1 MSKSLVKNSFFNV
14 IYQLLNVL
22 FPLVT
27 APYIARILLPDNV
40 GKVAIAQNWAQYFI
54 VFAALGIPT
63 YAIREIAK
71 SKHNKAELNH
81 TFTELFSIN
90 FISTTISVVAYLITI
105 FSFNNFR
112 QNIMLYLAVGLGI
125 LFNYITIDWLYQ
137 GLEDYGYIAIRSF
150 IVKLLSLLA
159 LLILVRSKN
168 DYVLYALISACAIGC
183 NNIFNILHLSQ
194 IGVKFNFNHLS
205 FSHHIKPIIIFF
217 TNSITVKL
225 YTLIN
230 VTLLGI
236 LSTDAAAAFYT
247 NSDKVVRLIVATI
260 SAIGGVLLPRFS
272 VYAQRG
278 EKEKCADV
286 ASKVFHILF
295 FLFVPTCLGLILMSK
310 EIVLILFGSQY
321 TASIPTLQI
330 MSLLLLSLGF
340 NGLFGT
346 ILLAFGHERENLL
359 CPIAGALTCLIFNF
373 ALIPTLAQNGAAI
386 ACVVAESVVTG
397 VAVFFS
403 SRIIKLHFRAD
414 TIAKTIIAA
423 IGMGAIVMVFKL
435 LIHNLVLCLLAS
447 VGFGMLCY
455 IVLSWCMHNPELYQ
469 LLTIIRRKQKR

>member
-1 MSKSLVKNSFFNV
+1 MSQSLVKNSFFNV

-27 APYIARILLPDNV
+27 APYVARILLPDNV
-40 GKVAIAQNWAQYFI
+40 GKVAVAQNWAQYFI

-63 YAIREIAK
+63 YAVRETAK
-71 SKHNKAELNH
+71 SKHNTSELNK
-81 TFTELFSIN
+81 TFTELFLIN
-90 FISTTISVVAYLITI
+90 FVSTSICLLLYIVVI
-105 FSFNNFR
+105 FSFQNFKD
-112 QNIMLYLAVGLGI
+112 NILLYLAVGTGI

-137 GLEDYGYIAIRSF
+137 GLEDYSYIALRSF
-150 IVKLLSLLA
+150 IVKILSLIT
-159 LLILVRSKN
+159 LLVFVRSRN

-183 NNIFNILHLSQ
+183 NNILNIWHLRK
-194 IGVKFNFNHLS
+194 IGVRIRFGNLS
-205 FSHHIKPIIIFF
+205 FKEHLKPIMIFF
-217 TNSITVKL
+217 ANSITVKL

-272 VYAQRG
+272 VYAQHG

-295 FLFVPTCLGLILMSK
+295 FLFVPTSLGLILMSK
-310 EIVLILFGSQY
+310 EIVLILFGNQY
-321 TASIPTLQI
+321 AASIPTLQI
-330 MSLLLLSLGF
+330 MSLLLFSLGF

-397 VAVFFS
+397 VAIFFS

-423 IGMGAIVMVFKL
+423 IGMGVIVMVFKM

-455 IVLSWCMHNPELYQ
+455 VVLSWCMHNPELYQ
-469 LLTIIRRKQKR
+469 LLTIVKRRHKR